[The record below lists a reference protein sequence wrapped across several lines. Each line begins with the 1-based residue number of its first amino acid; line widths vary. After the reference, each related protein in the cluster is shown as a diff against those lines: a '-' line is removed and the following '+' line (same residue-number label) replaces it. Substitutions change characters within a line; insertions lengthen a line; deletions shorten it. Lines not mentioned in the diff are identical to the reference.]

1 MLRKPSML
9 VFAATLLF
17 TAGQACALTD
27 SAPGQAE
34 PVHDVHTATAAAKR
48 DLLLLMRDAGFRD
61 VLLSRLLAMPERRMS
76 IVDVLEFGSRSG
88 QERMVDALSALDC
101 RVRELKGLP
110 VEGDA
115 ILELRLALPTA
126 DMPNSAIKASS
137 LYVATTPV
145 GDDRRWLNV
154 VAHNADGASI
164 NFGADG
170 AVPFPTLVIGVNADI
185 ALRDGLAVV
194 NAGLQASGLQMR
206 DLPQG
211 PARARSN
218 EPLDVSVLSRAR
230 LLVDQEPNIKGAAEI
245 FAIVSGLNA
254 DEAKLEMRTVTMPW
268 LQYDKTTY
276 YPNQDLIIWNG
287 FRYGMANV
295 QLFEED
301 SQINYQ
307 ELLTKLVTGVG
318 AALGPIHPSI
328 PFVAA
333 VGNAILKALPDD
345 ALIDDHDY
353 VDSYYLL
360 ERGKAYSNHWGAAH
374 NANVN
379 IVPGQLGR

>member
-1 MLRKPSML
+1 MLRKPSIL
-9 VFAATLLF
+9 LFAAALSF
-17 TAGQACALTD
+17 TAGQACAQTNLM
-27 SAPGQAE
+27 PGQVE
-34 PVHDVHTATAAAKR
+34 SVRDVRSAMAAAKH
-48 DLLLLMRDAGFRD
+48 DLLLLLRDAAFRD
-61 VLLSRLLAMPERRMS
+61 DLLTRLLSEPDQRMS
-76 IVDVLEFGSRSG
+76 IVEMLEFGAGSS
-88 QERMVDALSALDC
+88 QERMMDALPALDR
-101 RVRELKGLP
+101 RVRELKGLA

-115 ILELRLALPTA
+115 ILQVRLALPTVG
-126 DMPNSAIKASS
+126 MPKSAINASN
-137 LYVATTPV
+137 LYVATPPV

-154 VAHNADGASI
+154 VAHTAEGASI
-164 NFGADG
+164 NFDADG

-185 ALRDGLAVV
+185 AMRDGLTVV

-211 PARARSN
+211 PAGARSN

-230 LLVDQEPNIKGAAEI
+230 LQVDQEPNIKGAAEI
-245 FAIVSGLNA
+245 FAIVSGLDA
-254 DEAKLEMRTVTMPW
+254 DEAKLELRTVAMPW
-268 LQYDKTTY
+268 LQHDKTTY

-287 FRYGMANV
+287 FRYGVANV

-301 SQINYQ
+301 SQINYKD
-307 ELLTKLVTGVG
+307 LLTKLVTGVG

-333 VGNAILKALPDD
+333 VGNAILEVLPDS
-345 ALIDDHDY
+345 ALTDDHDY

-379 IVPGQLGR
+379 IVPKQFGR